1 MRRTNV
7 SFPHP
12 ILKEGSEDYIDCK
25 FTISDQEE
33 VFNSKKEI
41 NGKFTLTIEYELICS
56 GLEKM
61 ILDKEAKVV
70 LYLESKMTNYRKA
83 FSFDSE
89 STKLELEMAENVT
102 TKNIS
107 QGDMF
112 QAYLTKDIYV
122 NNKLILPSKTIFRGR
137 VVAIKPSRSLS
148 RPASITLNL
157 DHLVTKYGTQLPIN
171 SGIASNFEYVLKSDG
186 SITTNGNYF
195 SATKTDLKKSGGI
208 LPRTVKWGATAGDEL
223 FTGAKILFVPVAAI
237 GGTVATVCSGAY
249 SIVANLFEHGDEI
262 VIPKGTIFN
271 IILLDRLDVPS

>member
-1 MRRTNV
+1 MRV
-7 SFPHP
+7 FKL
-12 ILKEGSEDYIDCK
+12 ILILCTLLITTKVYAAHQLYADIDG
-25 FTISDQEE
+25 
-33 VFNSKKEI
+33 I
-41 NGKFTLTIEYELICS
+41 NIPYG
-56 GLEKM
+56 
-61 ILDKEAKVV
+61 
-70 LYLESKMTNYRKA
+70 
-83 FSFDSE
+83 
-89 STKLELEMAENVT
+89 TKLELEMAENVT
-102 TKNIS
+102 TKNIT

-137 VVAIKPSRSLS
+137 VVAIKQSRSLS
-148 RPASITLNL
+148 RPASIILNL

-171 SGIASNFEYVLKSDG
+171 SGIASNFNYVLKSDG

-195 SATKTDLKKSGGI
+195 TATKTDLKKSGGI
-208 LPRTVKWGATAGDEL
+208 LPRTIKWGATAGDDL